1 MKNVKRAILFANG
14 DIAKGTALEITPND
28 YLIAVDGGL
37 RHLEQLNLTPNLLI
51 GDLDSV
57 NSSDLQK
64 AEAAGVEILC
74 FPVEKDESDLELAA
88 LEALKR
94 GFSEILI
101 TGTSG
106 GRIDHILACL
116 AILAMPDLQKVHA
129 KIADGKSTVYYIKEH
144 FELDTG
150 VGDLISLQAWGEG
163 VHGLSTRG
171 LKWELS
177 NASLHPWGAL
187 GLSNLALQNRIAVS
201 LKSGQLYLTHTKN
214 QPITNKEHDA

>member
-14 DIAKGTALEITPND
+14 EIAKDTALEITPND

-37 RHLEQLNLTPNLLI
+37 RHFDRLNLSPNLLI

-64 AEAAGVEILC
+64 AEAAGVEILR

-94 GFSEILI
+94 DFSEILI

-116 AILAMPDLQKVHA
+116 AILAMPDLQKANA
-129 KIADGKSTVYYIKEH
+129 KIADGKSTVYYIKDD
-144 FELDTG
+144 FSLDTE

-163 VHGLSTRG
+163 VHGLNTKG
-171 LKWELS
+171 LKWELN

-187 GLSNLALQNRIAVS
+187 GLSNLALQNRITVS
-201 LKSGQLYLTHTKN
+201 LKSGQLFLTHTKN
-214 QPITNKEHDA
+214 QHISKKEHDV